1 MQDKSEKIRTL
12 QKTTVIGAIANV
24 ILALFKIIFGFFSN
38 SQALLIDGVHSF
50 SDLITDILVI
60 VVTKFSDDEPD
71 KEHPYG
77 HQRFETIGAMVIGAF
92 LIAVAGGIAYNS
104 AERVFSDQLTTPGW
118 SAIFIAI
125 FSIVSKEWLF
135 RYTMKVATCTNS
147 SILKA
152 NAWHHRTDSLSSIVV
167 MIGLIG
173 AYAGY
178 NWLDPVAAIV
188 VAVMIA
194 KVGWDLAWNNI
205 QELVDTAPSQD
216 FIDKIEIIISEIT
229 EIKDVHKLRC
239 RKAGA
244 NILLDLHIQVEPYIS
259 VSEGH
264 QIGDCV
270 THRLLTQIEELID
283 VTVHVDPEED
293 EDKDLYSDETML
305 PLRSEIIS
313 ILQDRWLNKYDFNFI
328 KQINIHYSDKHV
340 ILELI
345 LPLEMNGT
353 ENLFAKMDDLNW
365 IKEFKICYYTYDK

>member
-1 MQDKSEKIRTL
+1 MQDKSERTRDQ
-12 QKTTVIGAIANV
+12 QKATVVGAIVNV
-24 ILALFKIIFGFFSN
+24 FLALFKIIFGFFSN

-50 SDLITDILVI
+50 SDLITDLLVI

-104 AERVFSDQLTTPGW
+104 AERIFSDKLTTPGW

-125 FSIVSKEWLF
+125 LSIVSNEWLY
-135 RYTMKVATCTNS
+135 RYTVNIADRTNS

-178 NWLDPVAAIV
+178 NWFDPVAAVI

-205 QELVDTAPSQD
+205 QELVDTAPPQD
-216 FIDKIEIIISEIT
+216 FIDKIEKIISEIS

-239 RKAGA
+239 RRAGA

-305 PLRSEIIS
+305 PLRSEIIT
-313 ILQDRWLNKYDFNFI
+313 ILQDRWLNKYEFNII

-345 LPLEMNGT
+345 LPHDIRGKEK
-353 ENLFAKMDDLNW
+353 LFAEMDDLNW

>member
-1 MQDKSEKIRTL
+1 MQDKSEKIKDL
-12 QKTTVIGAIANV
+12 QKTTIIGAIANV
-24 ILALFKIIFGFFSN
+24 ALALFKIVFGFFSN

-50 SDLITDILVI
+50 SDLITDLLVI

-104 AERVFSDQLTTPGW
+104 AERVFSNQLITPGW

-125 FSIVSKEWLF
+125 LSIASKEWLY
-135 RYTMKVATCTNS
+135 RYTMKVATHTNS

-178 NWLDPVAAIV
+178 NWLDPVAAVI

-205 QELVDTAPSQD
+205 QELVDTAPPQD
-216 FIDKIEIIISEIT
+216 FIEKIEKIISEIT

-270 THRLLTQIEELID
+270 THRLLTQIDELID

-293 EDKDLYSDETML
+293 EDKDLYSDEIML

-313 ILQDRWLNKYDFNFI
+313 ILQDRWLNKYEFSII
-328 KQINIHYSDKHV
+328 KQINIHYTDKHV
-340 ILELI
+340 ILEVI
-345 LPLEMNGT
+345 LPQEANKNEG
-353 ENLFAKMDDLNW
+353 LFAQMDDLNW
-365 IKEFKICYYTYDK
+365 IKEFNVCYYSYDE